1 MKNIRE
7 QFEQKQD
14 KILVASSGRVRL
26 ALNEMTELSK
36 ERVLISIDSDGV
48 EKYKDEDK
56 TLYSYEIYWLDGVDV
71 KSSNIE
77 NSIKNVLKENVIR
90 EITSYDSSSAVNSFI
105 LNGDSVWLD
114 KATRVG
120 LMNSTTIAKNLGGKT
135 TTLWLGNTKIEVD
148 CDKAIQLLGALEMY
162 ALQCFNITASH
173 KKAIEELN
181 DISAILA
188 YNYRTGYPDKLNMEV

>member
-120 LMNSTTIAKNLGGKT
+120 LMNSTTIAKNLGEKT